1 MKYEIRDAYEC
12 GYGIDTEILNCYRNN
27 IEFEAESD
35 AEAIKFAERLQ
46 EADDAKAREVIE
58 SGNFN
63 NAEEQFDNAPCYVA
77 CLYRVGEFEDE
88 KVEL

>member
-1 MKYEIRDAYEC
+1 MKYVVRNAYEC
-12 GYGIDTEILNCYRNN
+12 GYGLDTEILNCYRNN

-77 CLYRVGEFEDE
+77 CLYRVGELEDK

>member
-1 MKYEIRDAYEC
+1 MKYVVRNAYEC
-12 GYGIDTEILNCYRNN
+12 GYGLDDEILNCYRDDF
-27 IEFEAESD
+27 EFDAEAD
-35 AEAIKFAERLQ
+35 AEAIKFVEQAQ

>member
-35 AEAIKFAERLQ
+35 AEAIKFAEQAQ
-46 EADDAKAREVIE
+46 EDDDEKAQAVIDA
-58 SGNFN
+58 GTVR
-63 NAEEQFDNAPCYVA
+63 NAQEQYDNAPCYVA